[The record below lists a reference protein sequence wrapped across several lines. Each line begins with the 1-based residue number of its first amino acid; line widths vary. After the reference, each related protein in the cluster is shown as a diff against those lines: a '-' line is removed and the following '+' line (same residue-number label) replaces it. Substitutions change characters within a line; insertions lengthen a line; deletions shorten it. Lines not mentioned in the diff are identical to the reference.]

1 MLDIFYN
8 VRGGFANHPV
18 LVTLS
23 IVGIYILGHIL
34 FIGTVILLEV
44 YKND

>member
-8 VRGGFANHPV
+8 VRGGFTNHPV

>member
-8 VRGGFANHPV
+8 VWGGFASHPV

-23 IVGIYILGHIL
+23 IVGIYILGYIL